1 MSETFQRALD
11 WVLQRVKEGKD
22 LAYIQASFPVFR
34 DGGLT
39 INRVVSVDP
48 VLLGYF
54 DEKLK
59 LKINENVVRSASL
72 VAKLRGFDLFA
83 SPPEIRIV
91 KDGVIRGV
99 LREDGFAASDALLFR
114 EIATKVYG
122 LGGAAIMEMPVKD
135 SWPNSLARL
144 LSDRGFVETIFF
156 IALLILLPPTLA
168 ALSLLVTPSR
178 FVPDPLRIGVAA
190 AILFVSFYLGR
201 LYVREQLRQR
211 QR

>member
-1 MSETFQRALD
+1 MSEAFQRALD
-11 WVLQRVKEGKD
+11 WVLERVKEGKD
-22 LAYIQASFPVFR
+22 LAYIQASFPLFR

-39 INRVVSVDP
+39 INRVVSIDP

-59 LKINENVVRSASL
+59 LKISDDVVRAASL
-72 VAKLRGFDLFA
+72 VAKLRGFNVFV

-91 KDGVIRGV
+91 KNGVIRGV
-99 LREDGFAASDALLFR
+99 LREDGFAAGDAPLFR
-114 EIATKVYG
+114 EIAVKVYG
-122 LGGAAIMEMPVKD
+122 VGGAAVKGVPVRD
-135 SWPNSLARL
+135 SWLDSLARL

-168 ALSLLVTPSR
+168 ALSLLMTPSR
-178 FVPDPLRIGVAA
+178 LVPDPLRIGVAA

-211 QR
+211 R